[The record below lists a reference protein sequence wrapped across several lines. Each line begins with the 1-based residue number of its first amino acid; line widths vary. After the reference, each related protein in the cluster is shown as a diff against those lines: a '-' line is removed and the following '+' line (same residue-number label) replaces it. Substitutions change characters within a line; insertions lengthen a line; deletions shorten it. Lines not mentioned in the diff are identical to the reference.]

1 MKINSDKILKHK
13 NLLIIV
19 PIVVLAIIFL
29 CIAIFAINKSPL
41 TETSTMDEAIAT
53 TVEPTMDLG
62 ETNIKVN
69 AVLGSKD
76 RKVVNDYVVYTGS
89 EFSSVDNSD
98 VLKSIGYES
107 GSYVLVYYDIT
118 AKDSNRYYGPAYVS
132 LNGGTYQSDSYIL
145 KENDKDVKNL
155 SLATTLKSDTKYACV
170 SVIKCDQFES
180 AQIGFAT
187 DKITTMLQLES
198 STGGDVNE
206 AE

>member
-13 NLLIIV
+13 NLFIIV

-41 TETSTMDEAIAT
+41 TETSTMDEVIAT
-53 TVEPTMDLG
+53 TVEPTMNLG

-76 RKVVNDYVVYTGS
+76 CKVVNDY
-89 EFSSVDNSD
+89 
-98 VLKSIGYES
+98 
-107 GSYVLVYYDIT
+107 
-118 AKDSNRYYGPAYVS
+118 NRYYGPTYVS

-155 SLATTLKSDTKYACV
+155 SLATTLKPDTKYSCV
-170 SVIKCDQFES
+170 SVIKCDQFEN

>member
-13 NLLIIV
+13 NLFIIV

-41 TETSTMDEAIAT
+41 TETSTMDEVIAT
-53 TVEPTMDLG
+53 TVEPTMNLG

-76 RKVVNDYVVYTGS
+76 CKVVNDYVVYTGS

-155 SLATTLKSDTKYACV
+155 SLATTLKPDTKYSCV
-170 SVIKCDQFES
+170 SVIKCDQFEN

>member
-98 VLKSIGYES
+98 VLKSIGYKS

>member
-13 NLLIIV
+13 NLFIIV

-41 TETSTMDEAIAT
+41 TETSTMDEVIAT
-53 TVEPTMDLG
+53 TVEPTMNLG

-76 RKVVNDYVVYTGS
+76 CKVVNDYVVYTGS

-132 LNGGTYQSDSYIL
+132 LNGGTYQSDSYIS
-145 KENDKDVKNL
+145 KEIDKNVKNL
-155 SLATTLKSDTKYACV
+155 SLTKMFKSDT
-170 SVIKCDQFES
+170 
-180 AQIGFAT
+180 
-187 DKITTMLQLES
+187 
-198 STGGDVNE
+198 N
-206 AE
+206 

>member
-118 AKDSNRYYGPAYVS
+118 AKDSNRYYGPTYVS

-170 SVIKCDQFES
+170 SVIKCDQFENV
-180 AQIGFAT
+180 QIGFAT